1 MQSNWTA
8 VLPSADPIDAALA
21 RLREDGFVA
30 YPTETVWGLGACADR
45 PEAIDRLM
53 AWKGRASE
61 TPLAVLTPSA
71 ASVADLG
78 CRLEGRA
85 LVLAEHFWPGPLM
98 LVLPCDRSWA
108 KGVAGAGGALG
119 VRCSPHPIAM
129 ALAEG
134 LHAAGLGPLTST
146 SFNRSGDPPATCEQ
160 EARALLVTASGLKAD
175 RPQGTDL
182 GEPLFVSAK
191 NVDAGAELPSTVVD
205 CTGDRLTILRVGAIA
220 AEAIEGIG

>member
-1 MQSNWTA
+1 MKSNWTT
-8 VLPSADPIDAALA
+8 VLPSADPIAAALA

-61 TPLAVLTPSA
+61 APLAVLTPSA
-71 ASVADLG
+71 DSVADLG

-98 LVLPCDRSWA
+98 LVLSCDRSWA
-108 KGVAGAGGALG
+108 KGVAGAGNALG

-134 LHAAGLGPLTST
+134 LHAAGFGPLTST

-160 EARALLVTASGLKAD
+160 EARALLLKASGLKAD
-175 RPQGTDL
+175 SPQGTEL

-191 NVDAGAELPSTVVD
+191 NADAGAELPSTVVD
-205 CTGDRLTILRVGAIA
+205 CTGERLKILRVGAIA
-220 AEAIEGIG
+220 AEAIEAMG

>member
-1 MQSNWTA
+1 MKSNWTT
-8 VLPSADPIDAALA
+8 VLPSADPIAAALG

-61 TPLAVLTPSA
+61 APLAVLTPSA
-71 ASVADLG
+71 DSVADLG

-98 LVLPCDRSWA
+98 LVLSCDRSWA
-108 KGVAGAGGALG
+108 KGVAGAGNALG

-134 LHAAGLGPLTST
+134 LHAAGFGPLTST

-160 EARALLVTASGLKAD
+160 EARALLVKASGLKAD
-175 RPQGTDL
+175 SPQGTEL

-191 NVDAGAELPSTVVD
+191 NADAGAEPPSTVVD
-205 CTGDRLTILRVGAIA
+205 CTGERLKILRVGAIT
-220 AEAIEGIG
+220 AEAIEAVD

>member
-1 MQSNWTA
+1 MKSNWTT
-8 VLPSADPIDAALA
+8 VLPSADPIGAALA

-61 TPLAVLTPSA
+61 APLAVLTPSA
-71 ASVADLG
+71 DSVADLG

-98 LVLPCDRSWA
+98 LVLSCDRSWA
-108 KGVAGAGGALG
+108 KGVAGAGNALG

-134 LHAAGLGPLTST
+134 LHAAGFGPLTST
-146 SFNRSGDPPATCEQ
+146 SS
-160 EARALLVTASGLKAD
+160 
-175 RPQGTDL
+175 
-182 GEPLFVSAK
+182 
-191 NVDAGAELPSTVVD
+191 
-205 CTGDRLTILRVGAIA
+205 LT
-220 AEAIEGIG
+220 